1 MVYSLA
7 YHSTG
12 NAAEAEEL
20 AQDVF
25 LELFRNLVA
34 IETPAHLVCWLR
46 RVTSRKC
53 IDWVRKERRQPRV
66 GLADAPEPA
75 VAEGNADTL
84 LSEAL
89 QRLVASLPATQ
100 RQIVVLRYQEEMEPA
115 DIAEVL
121 GMPVNTVKSHL
132 QRSLVLLREKL
143 ERSRKVVSS

>member
-25 LELFRNLVA
+25 LELFRNLAA
-34 IETPAHLVCWLR
+34 IETPAHLTFWLR

-53 IDWVRKERRQPRV
+53 VDWSRKERRRPRV
-66 GLADAPEPA
+66 GLEDAPEPA
-75 VAEGNADTL
+75 VAEGRADTL

-89 QRLVASLPATQ
+89 QRLVASLPETQ
-100 RQIVVLRYQEEMEPA
+100 RQIVVLRYQEELDPA

-132 QRSLVLLREKL
+132 HRSLALLRGKL
-143 ERSRKVVSS
+143 ERTGRVVSL